1 MQAEENAVML
11 REFNRI
17 AREMLFL
24 HGHLTR
30 PGDWAENAPADA
42 TPGARPSDRDST
54 KKRSGRRRF
63 AAAAAATGMVT
74 TTRLI
79 VGQFR

>member
-1 MQAEENAVML
+1 ML

-30 PGDWAENAPADA
+30 PRDWAETAPVDA
-42 TPGARPSDRDST
+42 TPGARSGERDST
-54 KKRSGRRRF
+54 KKRSSRRRF
-63 AAAAAATGMVT
+63 VAAAAATGIVT